1 LFSAVYQLTA
11 FCWVSPNGE
20 IGFFGL
26 FSFMVPRGR
35 SLPHILGNCS
45 LRCSTSHVPV
55 VVFSVTRN
63 GTQAARATA
72 FHECF
77 FGFAE
82 TALTPLPALAVLV
95 QNQCAIKRQ

>member
-1 LFSAVYQLTA
+1 
-11 FCWVSPNGE
+11 
-20 IGFFGL
+20 
-26 FSFMVPRGR
+26 
-35 SLPHILGNCS
+35 
-45 LRCSTSHVPV
+45 V
-55 VVFSVTRN
+55 VVLSVTRN